1 MLGFDPPSSIAAA
14 AAALLI
20 GIIGAL
26 VFPRNAQAKA
36 SRAFLILLV
45 AALAGALSWAYFE
58 AAATRG
64 QDAERRSLQ
73 ERAGRLSEQSLQPG
87 SPLACLDALAGETVQ
102 AACERAIFATPASVA
117 TATSYVAA
125 QFTLLAEMTDYA
137 ESGGTGIDDTLLPV
151 RRALEA
157 DPFGF
162 LAYVL
167 VMREGCTS
175 EHCPAFVLLRDP
187 SHVRTN
193 IIAQTLQHYVDHYR
207 EVWAKSPEAVVA
219 DTTETGPAG
228 LDPSGTGKRKV
239 SVNIDFPTAASIPPV
254 SIMNP
259 EPKADRPAANN
270 SEAARGRAPGAQAD
284 PVWTPTA
291 GQPAK
296 TPAPAQPAKTPAPA
310 QAAK

>member
-1 MLGFDPPSSIAAA
+1 MLGFDPPSLIAAA
-14 AAALLI
+14 AAALLL

-26 VFPRNAQAKA
+26 LFPRNAKA
-36 SRAFLILLV
+36 AVARALLILLV
-45 AALAGALSWAYFE
+45 AALGGSLGWAYFDG
-58 AAATRG
+58 AATRG
-64 QDAERRSLQ
+64 HEAERRALQ
-73 ERAGRLSEQSLQPG
+73 ERAGRLSEQSLTPG
-87 SPLACLDALAGETVQ
+87 SPLACLDALAGEIVQ
-102 AACERAIFATPASVA
+102 AACERAVFATPASVA

-137 ESGGTGIDDTLLPV
+137 RSGGTGIADTLLPL

-175 EHCPAFVLLRDP
+175 EHCPPFALLRDP

-219 DTTETGPAG
+219 DTPETAPAG
-228 LDPSGTGKRKV
+228 LADPTGMGKRKV
-239 SVNIDFPTAASIPPV
+239 SVDIDFPSAASIPPV

-259 EPKADRPAANN
+259 EPKADRPAASN
-270 SEAARGRAPGAQAD
+270 SEAARGRAPGAQVD
-284 PVWTPTA
+284 PVWTPT
-291 GQPAK
+291 
-296 TPAPAQPAKTPAPA
+296 PAQPAKTPAPA

>member
-1 MLGFDPPSSIAAA
+1 MLGFDPPSLIAAA
-14 AAALLI
+14 AAALLL

-26 VFPRNAQAKA
+26 VFPRNAQA
-36 SRAFLILLV
+36 RAARALLIVLV
-45 AALAGALSWAYFE
+45 AALGGSLSWAYFE
-58 AAATRG
+58 AAAARSHE
-64 QDAERRSLQ
+64 AERHALQ

-102 AACERAIFATPASVA
+102 TACERAVFATPASVA

-125 QFTLLAEMTDYA
+125 QFTLLVEMTDYVS
-137 ESGGTGIDDTLLPV
+137 SGGTDIEDTLSPL
-151 RRALEA
+151 RHALEA

-175 EHCPAFVLLRDP
+175 EHCPPFALLRDP

-207 EVWAKSPEAVVA
+207 EVWAKAPEAVVA
-219 DTTETGPAG
+219 DTPETGPGG
-228 LDPSGTGKRKV
+228 LADPNGMGKRKV
-239 SVNIDFPTAASIPPV
+239 SVNIDFPSAASIPPV

-259 EPKADRPAANN
+259 EPKADRPAASN
-270 SEAARGRAPGAQAD
+270 SEAARGRTQAD
-284 PVWTPTA
+284 PVWTPTP